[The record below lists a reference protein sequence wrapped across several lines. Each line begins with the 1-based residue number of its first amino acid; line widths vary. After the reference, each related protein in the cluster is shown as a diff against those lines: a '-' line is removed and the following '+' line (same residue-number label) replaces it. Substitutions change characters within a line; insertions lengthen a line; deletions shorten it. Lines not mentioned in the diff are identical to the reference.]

1 MNDETT
7 KSVREHYAQV
17 AKKSSCCGGGSDDYA
32 KNVGYTSE
40 DLSKAP
46 DGANLNLGCGNPLAF
61 AQIKPGMTVMD
72 LGSGAGF
79 DCFIAASKV
88 GSSGKVIGVDMTPDM
103 LDKARGNAKKG
114 DYSNVEFRLGQIE
127 NIPSGDK
134 TVDLIISNC
143 VINLSVDKPQ
153 VFSEAFRVLK
163 PGGKIMV
170 SDIVLNGQLPEK
182 IMDSIDAYASCISG
196 ALQKDE
202 YIKAIKLAGF
212 SDIKIEA
219 EAQYNFGED
228 SSGNCGCTG
237 TDPLVKSVSKDLG
250 MSDTELTELSKKVW
264 SIKVSAVK
272 PA

>member
-1 MNDETT
+1 MSDETT
-7 KSVREHYAQV
+7 KSVREHYAKV
-17 AKKSSCCGGGSDDYA
+17 ATKSACCGGGNDSYA
-32 KNVGYTSE
+32 KNIGYTKE
-40 DLSKAP
+40 DLNNVP

-88 GSSGKVIGVDMTPDM
+88 GSSGKVIGIDMTPEM

-114 DYSNVEFRLGQIE
+114 SYSNVEFRLGQIE
-127 NIPSGDK
+127 NIPSGDS

-143 VINLSVDKPQ
+143 VINLSVDKPR
-153 VFSEAFRVLK
+153 VFAESFRVLK

-170 SDIVLNGQLPEK
+170 SDIVLTDSLPTKVIE
-182 IMDSIDAYASCISG
+182 SVEAYASCISG
-196 ALQKDE
+196 ALQKDQ
-202 YIKAIKLAGF
+202 YIKAIEQAGF
-212 SDIKIEA
+212 KDIRIEA
-219 EAQYNFGED
+219 EAQYNFGGD
-228 SSGNCGCTG
+228 SSCGCG
-237 TDPLVKSVSKDLG
+237 CNDPLVESASKDLK
-250 MSDTELTELSKKVW
+250 MSVSEMMDLSKKVW